1 MTAPHDDW
9 DDEERALL
17 ERLEDDLDA
26 VRLRH
31 AGDPPVDVIAAASG
45 DALPP
50 EWQALVQAHLD
61 ASPWSRAMLEGAAL
75 PEDALDEGAVARI
88 QARVIHATRGGTPGR
103 GRWGMSLMLSGAL
116 AASAMVGLLLW
127 PRSVAELP
135 PVPPGAPLT
144 SSGRVPAPL
153 PSARASLP
161 LDKPEVRLQLS
172 SLTWRRTA
180 DENPYV
186 QALVPA
192 FAAYRADDYRAAVE
206 AFDAL
211 VSRFP
216 DAFEVHF
223 YGGISR
229 LFLGAA
235 EPAIASLTAAAPLAD
250 ADMTAE
256 VQWYLA
262 VAEQRAALENTAE
275 ARLRELCRDGGA
287 WGTRACV
294 AIAAW
299 HDGTPPAPA
308 RTPTPEPE

>member
-31 AGDPPVDVIAAASG
+31 AGAPPLDVLAAAAG

-50 EWQALVQAHLD
+50 EWQAVVQTHLD
-61 ASPWSRAMLEGAAL
+61 ASPWSRTMLEGATL
-75 PEDALDEGAVARI
+75 PEAALDEGGVARI
-88 QARVIHATRGGTPGR
+88 QARVTHASRGDNPGR
-103 GRWGMSLMLSGAL
+103 GRWGIPLMLTGAL
-116 AASAMVGLLLW
+116 AASAMVALLLW
-127 PRSVAELP
+127 PRPVAELP
-135 PVPPGAPLT
+135 AVHPRTPLT
-144 SSGRVPAPL
+144 STGPVPSPL
-153 PSARASLP
+153 RSARASLP

-172 SLTWRRTA
+172 SLTWRGA
-180 DENPYV
+180 PDENPYV

-192 FAAYRADDYRAAVE
+192 FAAYRAGDYRAAAD

-211 VSRFP
+211 VSRYP
-216 DAFEVHF
+216 DAFEVRF

-229 LFLGAA
+229 LFLGDPEAA
-235 EPAIASLTAAAPLAD
+235 FASLTAAAPLAD
-250 ADMTAE
+250 SDITAE

-262 VAEQRAALENTAE
+262 VAEQRAARQDSAA

-294 AIAAW
+294 AVAAW
-299 HDGTPPAPA
+299 HDGTTTAPA